1 MSAFART
8 DRSLLGQWWW
18 TIDRF
23 LLVGIGI
30 LVLMGAIMV
39 LASSPPIARN
49 LRLDGMHFVIRHFLV
64 LVPAG
69 VCLFAVSLLAPR
81 GVLRLA
87 VVIFAAAAALTVAT
101 LFFAPEI
108 KGATRWLFIGGQ
120 QLQPSEFLKP
130 GLAVVVAWLLASKSG
145 LKGLPLSLVL
155 VGGAMGILL
164 LQPDLGMAAVVAAFF
179 AAQLFVA
186 GLGWL
191 PIILLAGIGAGGLWS
206 AYRVLPHVR
215 ERIDGF
221 LDPTA
226 EIYQV
231 ERALS
236 AVKSGGFLGR
246 GPGEGVVKFRL
257 PEAHSDFV
265 FATVAEEFGIIA
277 CLVIVTIF
285 ACLVL
290 RALWRLQLNPNRFV
304 QLAAT
309 GLIAQFGLQAL
320 VNMAVNV
327 NLVPTK
333 GMTLPFISYGGSS
346 LLAVAITMGMLLAL
360 TRRGARLEPIP

>member
-8 DRSLLGQWWW
+8 DRSMLGQWWW
-18 TIDRF
+18 TVDRF
-23 LLVGIGI
+23 LLVGIGL

-49 LRLDGMHFVIRHFLV
+49 LRLDGMHFVIRHFIV
-64 LVPAG
+64 LLPAAA
-69 VCLFAVSLLAPR
+69 CLFAVSLLAPR
-81 GVLRLA
+81 GVLRLS
-87 VVIFAAAAALTVAT
+87 VLVFAASWLLTLLT

-108 KGATRWLFIGGQ
+108 KGATRWLFIAGQ
-120 QLQPSEFLKP
+120 QLQPSEFVKP
-130 GLAVVVAWLLASKSG
+130 GLAVTVAWLLASRPG
-145 LKGLPLSLVL
+145 LKGLPLALIL
-155 VGGAMGILL
+155 VGGTMALLL

-179 AAQLFVA
+179 ATQLFVA

-191 PIILLAGIGAGGLWS
+191 PIIVLAGAGIGGLWG
-206 AYRVLPHVR
+206 AYTLLPHVR

-277 CLVIVTIF
+277 CLVIVALF
-285 ACLVL
+285 AGLVL
-290 RALWRLQLNPNRFV
+290 RTLWRLQQNPNRFV

-346 LLAVAITMGMLLAL
+346 LVAVALTMGMLLAL

>member
-8 DRSLLGQWWW
+8 DRTMLGQWWW
-18 TIDRF
+18 TVDRF
-23 LLVGIGI
+23 LLAGIGL
-30 LVLMGAIMV
+30 LVLIGAIMV

-49 LRLDGMHFVIRHFLV
+49 LDLDGMHFVIRHFVV
-64 LVPAG
+64 LVPAA
-69 VCLFAVSLLAPR
+69 VCLFVVSLLAPR

-87 VVIFAAAAALTVAT
+87 TFVFVVFWLLTLAT
-101 LFFAPEI
+101 LQWAPEI

-130 GLAVVVAWLLASKSG
+130 GLAVVCAWLIASRPGLA
-145 LKGLPLSLVL
+145 GLPFALALVAAT
-155 VGGAMGILL
+155 VGLLL
-164 LQPDLGMAAVVAAFF
+164 LQPDLGMAVVIGAFF
-179 AAQLFVA
+179 SAQLFVA

-191 PIILLAGIGAGGLWS
+191 PIILLASAGAGALWS
-206 AYRVLPHVR
+206 AYQLLPHVR

-236 AVKSGGFLGR
+236 AVQSGGIFGR

-277 CLVIVTIF
+277 CLIVVMLF
-285 ACLVL
+285 AGLVL
-290 RALWRLQLNPNRFV
+290 RTLWRLQLNPNRFV

-346 LLAVAITMGMLLAL
+346 LVAMALTMGMLLAL
-360 TRRGARLEPIP
+360 TRRGARLEPLP